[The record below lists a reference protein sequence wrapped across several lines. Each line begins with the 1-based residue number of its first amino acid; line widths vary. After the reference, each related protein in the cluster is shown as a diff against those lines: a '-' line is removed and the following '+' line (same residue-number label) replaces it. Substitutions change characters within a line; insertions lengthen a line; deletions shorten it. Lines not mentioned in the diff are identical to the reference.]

1 MAGRTKERI
10 LEAALKSFSEKGY
23 EGTNLQKIADTVGI
37 VKSAIYRHFNS
48 KEELWNGI
56 LDKMCS
62 YYENGF
68 GSADK
73 LPAIPESVDE
83 FKKLVLQMLNFTIND
98 EKIIMTRKLLAK
110 EQFRDERARALA
122 TEHFNVGL
130 ERMFAGIFN
139 VMMENG
145 TIKKDDPQ
153 MLAFTF
159 TAPISSQVLL
169 CDREPEK
176 KQKAFDKINSYIEYF
191 TERFLE

>member
-10 LEAALKSFSEKGY
+10 LEAALKLFSEKGY
-23 EGTNLQKIADTVGI
+23 EGTNLQEIADTVGI

-98 EKIIMTRKLLAK
+98 EKIIMTRKLLSK

-122 TEHFNVGL
+122 TEHFNVDL

-139 VMMENG
+139 AMMENG

-176 KQKAFDKINSYIEYF
+176 KQKAFEKINSYIEYF
-191 TERFLE
+191 TERFLK